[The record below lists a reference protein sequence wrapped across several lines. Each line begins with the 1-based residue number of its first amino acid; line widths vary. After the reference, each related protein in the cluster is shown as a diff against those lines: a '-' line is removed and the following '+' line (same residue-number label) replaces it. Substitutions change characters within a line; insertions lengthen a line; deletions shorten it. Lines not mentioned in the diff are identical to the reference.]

1 MQQMLVKPEQNI
13 IIDTEKSKVMTGS
26 ITNIEAFKDR
36 FIRRNTQKDLVYMN
50 MLQTTKKDDNAMIV
64 RLQGEMAVTFPS
76 LT

>member
-50 MLQTTKKDDNAMIV
+50 MLQTTKKDDNAMIA